1 MQIHINDNLVLKS
14 VQLQDASA
22 VFNLIEN
29 SRVTLSEWLPW
40 VKHTNTI
47 DDVQNYFLSCINR
60 LENNN
65 GFDLCIHYNNSIVGL
80 IGLHKIDHQNK
91 LTSIGY
97 WLDNEYHGKGIM
109 TKAVDAL
116 CNYCFNELQLNR
128 IEIACATENTKSQNI
143 PKRLGFTLEGTLR
156 QRELLNG
163 KFIDHY
169 LFALLQK

>member
-1 MQIHINDNLVLKS
+1 MKS